1 MMRYREPRTC
11 ATLPTV
17 ILNSEG
23 VLTVEKKIRKIG
35 GIYYVTEE
43 VQYYCSSTRY
53 TVHLVQHSHIHT
65 LPGQLCIYKMWLS
78 NRELQE

>member
-23 VLTVEKKIRKIG
+23 VLTVEKKKRKIG

-43 VQYYCSSTRY
+43 VLFFFSGVTFLLLKVIFLLLKV
-53 TVHLVQHSHIHT
+53 TFL
-65 LPGQLCIYKMWLS
+65 LLK
-78 NRELQE
+78 EKK